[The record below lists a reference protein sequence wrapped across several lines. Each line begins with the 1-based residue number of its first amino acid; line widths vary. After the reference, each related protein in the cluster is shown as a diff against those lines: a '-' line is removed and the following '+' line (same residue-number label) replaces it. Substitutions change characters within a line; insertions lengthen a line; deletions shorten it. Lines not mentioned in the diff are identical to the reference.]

1 MGSSAAGW
9 CRQQTIIIRNVCEES
24 TRPIFRWLWQ
34 GGGATRDNWHELL
47 LIGNSN
53 AEPQHWKNVKQG
65 DFFVYFLV
73 NWYFPDLNF
82 EPSYSGIEQNFVIL
96 HGSSLK
102 SRNIQLY
109 GPTFFLYN
117 SEEVCV
123 CTIESPYLVKT
134 QKLNILFREKW
145 RNATTAVYEQRTRL
159 S

>member
-1 MGSSAAGW
+1 M
-9 CRQQTIIIRNVCEES
+9 
-24 TRPIFRWLWQ
+24 
-34 GGGATRDNWHELL
+34 
-47 LIGNSN
+47 
-53 AEPQHWKNVKQG
+53 
-65 DFFVYFLV
+65 YFLV

-109 GPTFFLYN
+109 GPTFFLNY

-134 QKLNILFREKW
+134 QKLNILFREK
-145 RNATTAVYEQRTRL
+145 
-159 S
+159 